1 MPNYEL
7 GKLAIG
13 MLLKQMETGI
23 IEKIILTNPPNQ
35 LVVRSSTSKAPIG

>member
-1 MPNYEL
+1 MPNYEM

-23 IEKIILTNPPNQ
+23 VEKTILTNPPNQ
-35 LVVRSSTSKAPIG
+35 LVVRSSTAKPPIG